1 MRSNGLI
8 GISLDQ
14 RILGAAGILP
24 DSIRDPHFEG
34 EIIAQPEWERLFRD
48 GQLPTAERL
57 LEGLAPS
64 REERHAMILCL
75 HLIHAVRVGYA
86 TLAWSGDASPWDHL
100 CVGSD
105 FDGLINPINVVSN
118 VTDVHKLR
126 DHLLQYLPQAEKTL
140 PFYQGTQALKRLDN
154 GAIDRN
160 YMEAVVDK
168 FMFGNGVKFIAR
180 FLRNWS

>member
-8 GISLDQ
+8 GISWISGFWALQ
-14 RILGAAGILP
+14 EFFLTAFVIHILKAKLLHSQSGKGCSEWSAAYG
-24 DSIRDPHFEG
+24 G
-34 EIIAQPEWERLFRD
+34 T
-48 GQLPTAERL
+48 TAGR
-57 LEGLAPS
+57 LAPS

-140 PFYQGTQALKRLDN
+140 PFYQGTQALKRLEN

-168 FMFGNGVKFIAR
+168 FMFGNGAKFIAG
-180 FLRNWS
+180 S